1 LRISYKNRRKTIM
14 ATYDVAHINEQ
25 GIDLIIIVVDSSFGL
40 KTSGEQQKITVALQ
54 ECAAAAGL
62 VGTVVPVWDAGAG
75 QMGFFA
81 PTNWRPF
88 FSSIDLAFVL
98 ANINGELTCA

>member
-1 LRISYKNRRKTIM
+1 MT
-14 ATYDVAHINEQ
+14 TYDVAHIKEQ

-40 KTSGEQQKITVALQ
+40 KTPDEQQGITMALQ
-54 ECAAAAGL
+54 ECATAADLA
-62 VGTVVPVWDAGAG
+62 GTVVPVWDAGAG

-88 FSSIDLAFVL
+88 LSSIDLAFVA
-98 ANINGELTCA
+98 ANINRELTCA